1 MQTKTLS
8 PSEVQTKKPRI
19 HTAPNI
25 CAVIASAAAGFL
37 ITNVKI
43 GGTLSPFL
51 TSLISALTPLYGTA
65 ALFGGICSALV
76 TGSVWK
82 CIAELSA
89 AVLTVIY
96 CKIFSR
102 QKGSG
107 IKAIAAGL
115 IYFICASAVSAG
127 SGDWVLFAAVFFR
140 GLMCSAAS
148 YCMCET
154 KRLAR
159 KGCSDNGN
167 AKMNS
172 VFYAGIVYM
181 IIIAALCSKTVWI
194 INAGR
199 IAAGFCTAAAARKFG
214 VRGGGAVGV
223 LSASAFLLAEQSL
236 GRCGAML
243 AFAGLA
249 SGLYHIRGKYA
260 VNICFICSAFGITA
274 AAGMPSGTPEFIA
287 DMGIA
292 AALYCLIPERLYMP
306 KLNGICSVRSKGE
319 DIRSDRLGFA
329 AQVLE
334 EVGNDVETAS
344 DMLSRCTEAP
354 DEKISDIVRSTVCGK
369 YCSQRKCTAVFCA
382 VSDKTADDCFKAAE
396 ALAESK
402 GSVTCGEL
410 PTGFDGCRAK
420 AQVAYACTHAMEL
433 RALQSR
439 KSAFVRRFL
448 EGASEQ
454 LSASC
459 GIIMSMAEELDPRF
473 KEDFSLSESAARI
486 LADCGIEAKSVSV
499 AFDSDLHPFAEA
511 YICREKK
518 IPEPDMA
525 EMTERLGLLLG
536 YELSKPAIICCGEG
550 DKRIMRIRWRTEAS
564 YTPDC
569 RILAFAAESG
579 VSGDS
584 HGCFEDGRG
593 NYYIIL
599 ADGMGKGARAA
610 AESSMAV
617 NMLRRLILSGA
628 GLESAI
634 RTLNVLMT
642 AASPDET
649 FTTADIMEINLY
661 SGAARLIKMGAAP
674 TVVMLRDGETAY
686 TEVYSDCSAPLGII
700 ASAKIT
706 EEHFTLDSRSRL
718 VMTTDGIGPEHM
730 GYITALL
737 ENETLTCE
745 QICDKIMAASDE
757 NELSSEEKMRRRDD
771 KTVAAVRLYKI

>member
-8 PSEVQTKKPRI
+8 PSEAQTNQPRV

-306 KLNGICSVRSKGE
+306 KLNGICSVRSK
-319 DIRSDRLGFA
+319 
-329 AQVLE
+329 
-334 EVGNDVETAS
+334 
-344 DMLSRCTEAP
+344 
-354 DEKISDIVRSTVCGK
+354 
-369 YCSQRKCTAVFCA
+369 
-382 VSDKTADDCFKAAE
+382 
-396 ALAESK
+396 
-402 GSVTCGEL
+402 
-410 PTGFDGCRAK
+410 
-420 AQVAYACTHAMEL
+420 
-433 RALQSR
+433 
-439 KSAFVRRFL
+439 
-448 EGASEQ
+448 
-454 LSASC
+454 
-459 GIIMSMAEELDPRF
+459 ELD
-473 KEDFSLSESAARI
+473 
-486 LADCGIEAKSVSV
+486 
-499 AFDSDLHPFAEA
+499 
-511 YICREKK
+511 
-518 IPEPDMA
+518 MN
-525 EMTERLGLLLG
+525 LL
-536 YELSKPAIICCGEG
+536 
-550 DKRIMRIRWRTEAS
+550 
-564 YTPDC
+564 
-569 RILAFAAESG
+569 
-579 VSGDS
+579 
-584 HGCFEDGRG
+584 
-593 NYYIIL
+593 
-599 ADGMGKGARAA
+599 
-610 AESSMAV
+610 
-617 NMLRRLILSGA
+617 
-628 GLESAI
+628 
-634 RTLNVLMT
+634 
-642 AASPDET
+642 
-649 FTTADIMEINLY
+649 
-661 SGAARLIKMGAAP
+661 
-674 TVVMLRDGETAY
+674 
-686 TEVYSDCSAPLGII
+686 
-700 ASAKIT
+700 
-706 EEHFTLDSRSRL
+706 
-718 VMTTDGIGPEHM
+718 
-730 GYITALL
+730 
-737 ENETLTCE
+737 
-745 QICDKIMAASDE
+745 
-757 NELSSEEKMRRRDD
+757 
-771 KTVAAVRLYKI
+771 